1 MRSSKKSLYPEISR
15 QFEDRA
21 ELAEVIEKSIR
32 TVTRIMAGERAFT
45 KRDRVKICAYLGMTE
60 AEVFRKEETA

>member
-1 MRSSKKSLYPEISR
+1 MRSNKKSLYPEISR

-21 ELAEVIEKSIR
+21 ELADVIEKSIR

-45 KRDRVKICAYLGMTE
+45 KRDRVKICDYLGMTE
-60 AEVFRKEETA
+60 AEIFRKEQTA

>member
-1 MRSSKKSLYPEISR
+1 MRSAKKSLYPVISR

-21 ELAEVIEKSIR
+21 ELADVIEKSIR

-45 KRDRVKICAYLGMTE
+45 KRDRVKICNYLGMTE
-60 AEVFRKEETA
+60 AEIFRKGETA